1 MNLKFM
7 KKAIQEAQLS
17 QKDIPV
23 GAVIVKNDK
32 VIAFAH
38 NEKEKNNDVTAHAE
52 ILAIRD
58 AEKSLNN
65 WRLNGC
71 DLYVTLEP
79 CTMCMSAIL
88 QSRIS
93 NLYFGSYDTVY
104 GALSVFPQILE
115 IYKSSVKINGGIMED
130 ECTEILADYFKR
142 LREQ

>member
-1 MNLKFM
+1 MNLEFM

>member
-23 GAVIVKNDK
+23 GAVIVKNGK

-104 GALSVFPQILE
+104 GALSVLPQILE